1 MKVKLL
7 PLAVTAAIAMP
18 GLALA
23 DGPTVYG
30 KLNVSF
36 DNVKYDFGYDLS
48 DGADSSST
56 NWQVNSNASRF
67 GVKGD
72 AAINSKL
79 KATYLIEWGVDATG
93 DNDNDTAKY
102 KTFTNRNR
110 SVGLAGDFGALD
122 VGQFDTPTKTAQGK
136 VDQFNDM
143 AGDLAYVLIGDVRA
157 TNIIQYTSPMMS
169 GLQAK
174 LAVMPGEQFDDGTA
188 DTKDAKDGPADAIS
202 ASVSYAQGPIY
213 VALAL
218 DQDLASST
226 YVNDAGGIGKLD
238 GDNVVNPY
246 TLTGAVSDNMDT
258 VRLIGQYTA
267 GAVAVGAIYQQSELH
282 DSDPGEKFDQD
293 GFLLSA
299 AYTMGQTVLKAQ
311 YVQSTDDVGSAE
323 LDTKSWSL
331 GVDQK
336 LSAQTLVG
344 AYYTALTFEW
354 DYTGSETQE
363 KDVLGAYISHSF

>member
-79 KATYLIEWGVDATG
+79 KATYLIEWGVDAADGATLS
-93 DNDNDTAKY
+93 
-102 KTFTNRNR
+102 NRNR

-143 AGDLAYVLIGDVRA
+143 AGDLAYVLTGDVRA
-157 TNIIQYTSPMMS
+157 TNIIQYTSPSMS

-174 LAVMPGEQFDDGTA
+174 LAIMPGEQFDDGTA
-188 DTKDAKDGPADAIS
+188 ATKDAKDGPADAIS
-202 ASVSYAQGPIY
+202 ASVSFTQGPIY
-213 VALAL
+213 LALAA
-218 DQDLASST
+218 DQDLSSSI
-226 YVNDAGGIGKLD
+226 YANAAGGIGKISGQTVD
-238 GDNVVNPY
+238 DAY
-246 TLTGAVSDNMDT
+246 TLTSAVTNRMDT
-258 VRLIGQYTA
+258 IRLVGQFTQGPIA
-267 GAVAVGAIYQQSELH
+267 LGAIYQQSELH

-299 AYTMGQTVLKAQ
+299 GYTMGQTVLKAQ
-311 YVQSTDDVGSAE
+311 YVQSTLDDGDE
-323 LDTKSWSL
+323 LDTKSISL

-354 DYTGSETQE
+354 DYTGAETQE